1 MAFTLQILLATAKAV
16 RGYRMSDD
24 HNCFDLVTHVQALPT
39 LETAT
44 NLIIVWLHLTFF
56 CYKE

>member
-1 MAFTLQILLATAKAV
+1 
-16 RGYRMSDD
+16 MSDD
-24 HNCFDLVTHVQALPT
+24 HNCFDVVTHVQALPT

-44 NLIIVWLHLTFF
+44 NLIIVWLHLTLFTFF